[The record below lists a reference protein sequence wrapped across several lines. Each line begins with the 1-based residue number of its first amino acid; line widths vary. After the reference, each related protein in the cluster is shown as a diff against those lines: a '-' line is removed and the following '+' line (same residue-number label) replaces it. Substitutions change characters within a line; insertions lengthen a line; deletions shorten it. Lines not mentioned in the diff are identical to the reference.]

1 MKFKENI
8 KVLVIAASR
17 GIFRKPQNCKST
29 LDSRAIKN
37 AACQQVLHF
46 PMMAAGTFLHVN

>member
-8 KVLVIAASR
+8 KVLVIAASC
-17 GIFRKPQNCKST
+17 GIFCEPQNRKST